1 MDNHYF
7 VACTLSDEVKET
19 LHNVRQSFL
28 TEEAFKKVTDQAD
41 LHITLSFLGAVT
53 EQQLNIV
60 CEALDKKIKGRQTF
74 KVVFDHIHT
83 FGAED
88 SPRVWW
94 AGPRESAELTSL
106 YDCVQSAVSVIDKGE
121 NRPFRPHV
129 TLAKKW
135 KGEAAAVYIGPIDPV
150 PARITEVTVYKI
162 HPGQSPMYSI
172 YQSFQLKES
181 GENYGTAD

>member
-19 LHNVRQSFL
+19 LHNIRQSFL

-41 LHITLSFLGAVT
+41 LHITLSFLGAVS

-60 CEALDKKIKGRQTF
+60 CEALDKKIKERQTF
-74 KVVFDHIHT
+74 QVVFDHIHT
-83 FGAED
+83 FGPKD

-94 AGPRESAELTSL
+94 AGPRESTELSSL
-106 YDCVQSAVSVIDKGE
+106 YDCVQSAVSVIEKGE
-121 NRPFRPHV
+121 SRPFRPHV

-135 KGEAAAVYIGPIDPV
+135 KGEAATVYRGSLDPV
-150 PARITEVTVYKI
+150 SAQITEVRVYKI
-162 HPGQSPMYSI
+162 HPGHSPMYST

-181 GENYGTAD
+181 GENNGTAD